1 MTLFSIYAYDQPLS
15 RHREEASDPENPG
28 ERNNQ
33 AGSVLARDGES
44 GPLGSVCR

>member
-28 ERNNQ
+28 ERTIRRG
-33 AGSVLARDGES
+33 ASWPAMEKAVR
-44 GPLGSVCR
+44 